1 MRSENDKH
9 TSQYGSLDPA
19 AERERHRDERRES
32 RNRIKQARL
41 ERTAR
46 QERTEKL
53 ERGDA

>member
-1 MRSENDKH
+1 MRSENDKQ

-32 RNRIKQARL
+32 RNRIKQAR
-41 ERTAR
+41 

>member
-32 RNRIKQARL
+32 RDRIKQARQK
-41 ERTAR
+41 RTAR
-46 QERTEKL
+46 L